1 MLDVKEAVSSDRRN
15 LLNQSSCDGITGGI
29 NMDKLNFLPFF
40 EADTGANGGGTDNP
54 GNEEKPPKE
63 PENTEE
69 GDKTF
74 TRDDL
79 AKKIAAE
86 KAKWQKELDEKEAEA
101 KKLAQMNAEEKA
113 EHERQKLQ
121 DKIDEYERKEQQRSM
136 ASEASKMLAEAEL
149 PHDEELLGLLVKDDA
164 DGTKKA
170 VEVIKAYVA
179 RIKKE
184 SARQLPPSEGGKF
197 NAGTDKK
204 QSIAEMA
211 KNNRII

>member
-1 MLDVKEAVSSDRRN
+1 
-15 LLNQSSCDGITGGI
+15 
-29 NMDKLNFLPFF
+29 MDKLNFLPFF